1 MKANDEPSASTCHQ
15 SLQVVADKTRLAI
28 LRRLMESPCHV
39 GEINQ
44 VIQIEQSLLSHHLRV
59 LRESGLVTSRRDGK
73 AVLYDLAENARAGGR
88 DGIDLG
94 CCRINFDN

>member
-1 MKANDEPSASTCHQ
+1 MEANDTPPVSNCHE

-39 GEINQ
+39 GEINAA
-44 VIQIEQSLLSHHLRV
+44 IQIEQSLLSHHLRV

-73 AVLYDLAENARAGGR
+73 AVLYDLAESARAGGES
-88 DGIDLG
+88 GIDLG
-94 CCRINFDN
+94 CCRINFDQ

>member
-1 MKANDEPSASTCHQ
+1 MEANDEPSTTNCHE

-39 GEINQ
+39 GEINEA
-44 VIQIEQSLLSHHLRV
+44 IQIEQSLLSHHLRV

-73 AVLYDLAENARAGGR
+73 AVLYDLAENARAGGD
-88 DGIDLG
+88 DGINLG
-94 CCRINFDN
+94 CCRINFDS

>member
-1 MKANDEPSASTCHQ
+1 MKPKHEVSAGNCHE

-28 LRRLMESPCHV
+28 LRRLMQSPCHV
-39 GEINQ
+39 GEINDAL
-44 VIQIEQSLLSHHLRV
+44 QIEQSLLSHHLRV

-73 AVLYDLAENARAGGR
+73 AVLYDLAEAVRASGK

-94 CCRINFDN
+94 CCRINFDS